1 MTEIQK
7 RLFEMQDVQYREFM
21 IKLIPTVDEK
31 TVIGIRTPQIR
42 KLAKSLTPGQKSKF
56 TNDLPHRYFEENN
69 LHVAIIEQTK
79 DYGEMIEQI
88 EKFLPHIDNWATC
101 DMLRP
106 KIFKNHRDELLVKIK
121 EWVKSDRPYTVRF
134 ALEMLMCY
142 FLDDE
147 FRKEYLEFAAQ
158 VRNDEY
164 YIRMMV
170 AWFFATALTK
180 QYKATLPYIE
190 QRKLEKWTHNKAI
203 QKAVESFR
211 ISKEQKEHLKTL
223 KQKTI

>member
-7 RLFEMQDVQYREFM
+7 LLFELQDVQYREFM

-31 TVIGIRTPQIR
+31 TVIGIRTPLIR
-42 KLAKSLTPGQKSKF
+42 KLAKSLTPEQKRRF
-56 TNDLPHRYFEENN
+56 TEKLPHRYFEENN

-79 DYGEMIEQI
+79 DYGELIEQI
-88 EKFLPHIDNWATC
+88 ERFLPHIDNWATC

-106 KIFKNHRDELLVKIK
+106 KTLKNHRAQLLTKIK
-121 EWVKSDRPYTVRF
+121 EWINSDKPYTVRF

-147 FRKEYLEFAAQ
+147 FKKEYLEIAVQ
-158 VRNDEY
+158 VRSDEY
-164 YIRMMV
+164 YVRMMV

-180 QYKATLPYIE
+180 QYESTLPYIE

-203 QKAVESFR
+203 QKAVESFC
-211 ISKEQKEHLKTL
+211 ISKEQKEYLKTL
-223 KQKTI
+223 KQKNI